1 MAEQEN
7 AGNTEAEAGGGIKL
21 HLQRIY
27 LKDASME
34 SPQSPAIFRKQ
45 WQPEFNVDLG
55 SRGRA
60 IEEDNHYEVSLRVTV
75 TATQEGET
83 AFLAEVEQAG
93 IFVIE
98 GAEKGALDRLL
109 GSYCPNVLFPYAREA
124 ISDLVTRASFPQ
136 FLLNPVNF
144 DMLYEQ
150 QRAKRAAE
158 AEAAAGDDQSR

>member
-1 MAEQEN
+1 MAEEEN
-7 AGNTEAEAGGGIKL
+7 NRTADSGGGIKL

-27 LKDASME
+27 LKDASLE

-60 IEEDNHYEVSLRVTV
+60 IEEDDHYEVSLRVTV
-75 TATQEGET
+75 TASQEGET
-83 AFLAEVEQAG
+83 VFLTEVEQAG

-98 GAEKGALDRLL
+98 GADKATLDRLL

-124 ISDLVTRASFPQ
+124 ISDLVARASFPQ

-144 DMLYEQ
+144 DVLYEQ
-150 QRAKRAAE
+150 QRAKRTAE
-158 AEAAAGDDQSR
+158 AETASGDDQTH